1 MKVIILQDRLR
12 GGGTERQAVA
22 LAAALRAEGLP
33 AGLWVGWRGSAW
45 DHFAE
50 RQLGEALAF
59 LSDSDRASH
68 IGILRRLRRRIAAEK
83 APICLV
89 LMGRWAHLAANF
101 VSSRSGP
108 GVSFIGTVRTSR
120 PLPWLYLRSI
130 RRSRLL
136 IANSHWAL
144 SRIPQVKRRD
154 NPTKG
159 HVIHN
164 GLSRPELLEIPE
176 KRAGVPSAAE
186 PRTILLNVARL
197 EPGKG
202 QEDLIRML
210 PLIPQP
216 GVELWLAGT
225 GPETDRLKA
234 LCIELGLGDKVR
246 FRGFTE
252 DVASLYAAAD
262 IFVSASQLDSLP
274 NAVIEAQAAALPVVA
289 YGNFGLP
296 EIVIDG
302 TSGFL
307 CREHGPAALAERVT
321 ALIEAPK
328 KRLAFGRAGRTHMKI
343 AFDPATQNRL
353 FCQRIEQSIRDGDDK

>member
-45 DHFAE
+45 DHFAG

-144 SRIPQVKRRD
+144 SRIPQVKRRRK
-154 NPTKG
+154 PIKS

-176 KRAGVPSAAE
+176 NKAAAAAAAE
-186 PRTILLNVARL
+186 SRIILLSVARL
-197 EPGKG
+197 APGKG

-210 PLIPQP
+210 PLIRRP
-216 GVELWLAGT
+216 GVELWLAGA

-234 LCIELGLGDKVR
+234 LCATLGVTKNVH
-246 FRGFTE
+246 FKGFTDE
-252 DVASLYAAAD
+252 VAPLYAAAD

-289 YGNFGLP
+289 YENFGLP
-296 EIVIDG
+296 EIVASG
-302 TSGFL
+302 TTGYL
-307 CREHGPAALAERVT
+307 CGEHSPAALADRVA
-321 ALIEAPK
+321 ALIDAPQQ
-328 KRLAFGRAGRTHMKI
+328 RLAFGSTGRAHAKI

-353 FCQRIEQSIRDGDDK
+353 FCQRIKQSIRDGDDK

>member
-1 MKVIILQDRLR
+1 MNVITLQDRLR
-12 GGGTERQAVA
+12 GGGTERQAIE
-22 LAAALRAEGLP
+22 LTAALRAEGLP
-33 AGLWVGWRGSAW
+33 ASLWVGWRGSTW
-45 DHFAE
+45 DHFAGQ
-50 RQLGEALAF
+50 QLGEALTF

-68 IGILRRLRRRIAAEK
+68 IGILRGLRRRIAAGK

-108 GVSFIGTVRTSR
+108 GVCFVSTVRTSR

-144 SRIPQVKRRD
+144 SRIPQAKRRQ
-154 NPTKG
+154 KLIKS

-176 KRAGVPSAAE
+176 KKADVPSAAE
-186 PRTILLNVARL
+186 PRIILLNVARL
-197 EPGKG
+197 DPGKG

-210 PLIPQP
+210 PRIHRP
-216 GVELWLAGT
+216 GLELWLVGT
-225 GPETDRLKA
+225 GPETERLKT
-234 LCIELGLGDKVR
+234 LCTELGLGHKVH
-246 FRGFTE
+246 FKGFTE
-252 DVASLYAAAD
+252 EVASLYAAAD

-289 YGNFGLP
+289 YDNFGLP

-307 CREHGPAALAERVT
+307 CREHSPSALADRVT
-321 ALIEAPK
+321 ALIDAPAQ
-328 KRLAFGRAGRTHMKI
+328 RLSFGSAGRAQAKI
-343 AFDPATQNRL
+343 AFDPGEQNRQ
-353 FCQRIEQSIRDGDDK
+353 FCQLIEQIICGDDK